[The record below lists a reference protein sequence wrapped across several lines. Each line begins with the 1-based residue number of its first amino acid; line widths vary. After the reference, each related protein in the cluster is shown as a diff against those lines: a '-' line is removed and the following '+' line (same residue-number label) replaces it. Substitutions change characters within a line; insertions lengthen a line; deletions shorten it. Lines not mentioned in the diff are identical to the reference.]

1 MGNCAGSCSAMHKN
15 DRHKSE
21 EQLKIALGLN
31 SNIQTTPSTF
41 VYFVLHVPCFK
52 DVFSCMVLVVIE
64 LMTCLWMLIIK
75 PTTVVS
81 HQDR

>member
-21 EQLKIALGLN
+21 EQLKIALWLN

-41 VYFVLHVPCFK
+41 VYFVLHVYVPCFK
-52 DVFSCMVLVVIE
+52 DVLVT
-64 LMTCLWMLIIK
+64 M
-75 PTTVVS
+75 
-81 HQDR
+81 